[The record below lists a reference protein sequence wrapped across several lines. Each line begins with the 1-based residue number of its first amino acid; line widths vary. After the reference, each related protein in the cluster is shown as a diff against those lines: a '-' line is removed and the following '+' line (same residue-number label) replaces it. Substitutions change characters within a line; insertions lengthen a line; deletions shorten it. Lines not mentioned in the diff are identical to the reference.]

1 VGPQLVAAGSTLIRT
16 HDSGVLDWCVLFPDP
31 TRDPLDPTAYDW
43 AAGDAYF
50 ASIVSAGFRA
60 YLRLGT
66 SWSVPSPACISP
78 DPDVF
83 AAVAVQT
90 LRRYN
95 ELRPAAWPAGQ
106 VAYVELWNEPDGAR
120 FWNGTAA
127 AFYELFDTTARALK
141 AFDAGLRVGGP
152 GVGGPLQS
160 SAVNFS
166 FGLLDF
172 VAARGTPIDFFS
184 WHSYGDIAAAPA
196 AWGHSPTGIYNA
208 TIAAVRAALR
218 ARNLS
223 ARVSQHVTEWQPVIL
238 GRGNVT
244 GSAEAASFT
253 ASALSLMA
261 AARDVQVS
269 VFYPACEG
277 TGSDGSWG
285 MFLDWGNGTLGWRR
299 EGRAWAAVGG
309 LLRDAPNALDARVA
323 PAQPADDFV
332 VLAGASD
339 AGDEQS
345 IVVSSRTPA
354 AGGAASFALTTHFA
368 GACASQSARV
378 AVFMLND
385 RVDKDGE
392 WTNTTVDTIGCVV
405 NTTIAGFFPP
415 AVARVIISK
424 P

>member
-1 VGPQLVAAGSTLIRT
+1 VGPPLVAAGSTLIRT

-31 TRDPLDPTAYDW
+31 TRDPLDPSAYDW

-50 ASIVSAGFRA
+50 ASIVSAGFRV

-66 SWSVPSPACISP
+66 SWSVPSPACIAP
-78 DPDVF
+78 DPAVF
-83 AAVAVQT
+83 AAVAVAT
-90 LRRYN
+90 LRHYN
-95 ELRPAAWPAGQ
+95 ERGAGWPAGQ
-106 VAYVELWNEPDGAR
+106 VAFVEIWNEPDGSR
-120 FWNGTAA
+120 FWNKTAA
-127 AFYELFDTTARALK
+127 AFYELFDATARALK
-141 AFDAGLRVGGP
+141 AYDARLRVGGP
-152 GVGGPLQS
+152 GVGGPLQP

-208 TIAAVRAALR
+208 TIAAVRAALA

-223 ARVSQHVTEWQPVIL
+223 ARQHVTEWQPVIL
-238 GRGNVT
+238 GLGNVT

-269 VFYPACEG
+269 IFYPACEG
-277 TGSDGSWG
+277 VGGDGSWG

-299 EGRAWAAVGG
+299 EGRAWAAVGS

-323 PAQPADDFV
+323 PAQPADDFI

-339 AGDEQS
+339 AGDVQS
-345 IVVSSRTPA
+345 IIVSSRAPA
-354 AGGAASFALTTHFA
+354 ANATAFALTTRFA
-368 GACASQSARV
+368 GACASQRARV
-378 AVFMLND
+378 AVYVLND
-385 RVDKDGE
+385 HVDKDGV
-392 WTNTTVDTIGCVV
+392 WTNTTVDTVGCVV
-405 NTTIAGFFPP
+405 NATIAGFLPP
-415 AVARVIISK
+415 AVAWIIITQ
-424 P
+424 